1 MKQFNK
7 ILVLFVLLSTLS
19 VDNTYSQ
26 SFTERIGA
34 ESNGYNPLSL
44 RKVHESYLM
53 WKKTLWRRVDL
64 KEKQNK
70 PFFARN
76 REISKIIIEAVERGV
91 LIPYNSDSVNDSNVM
106 SREEFVENIQQV
118 DEEIEEEDGF
128 GFDLDD
134 PFAGFEEDDP
144 FAEEVEEVAAGPI
157 FIPKREFSIF
167 EIKEDLYFDR
177 IHSRIYFDIQAITL
191 KLPGDA
197 GAFYNPT
204 GLENEIASFRFIDL
218 YNLFKSM
225 GREAIWF
232 NENNIAQHKNLGDA
246 FLLRLFKGIIV
257 KIANADDIRVS
268 ELYARSR
275 KEGIMAS
282 FKVEQDLMEW
292 EANLW
297 EY

>member
-7 ILVLFVLLSTLS
+7 ILVLIVLLSTLS

-26 SFTERIGA
+26 SFNERIGA
-34 ESNGYNPLSL
+34 ESDGYNPLSL

-106 SREEFVENIQQV
+106 SREEFVENIQQL
-118 DEEIEEEDGF
+118 DEETEEEEDF

-144 FAEEVEEVAAGPI
+144 FAEEAEEVAAAGPI

-177 IHSRIYFDIQAITL
+177 IHSRIYFDIQAITMY
-191 KLPGDA
+191 LPGDS
-197 GAFYNPT
+197 FYNPA
-204 GLENEIASFRFIDL
+204 GFEKPIASFRFVDL

-225 GREAIWF
+225 PKDAIWY

>member
-1 MKQFNK
+1 MNNLNK
-7 ILVLFVLLSTLS
+7 ILVLFVLLTLS
-19 VDNTYSQ
+19 PVEDSYAQLGS
-26 SFTERIGA
+26 GA

-44 RKVHESYLM
+44 RQVHESYLM

-76 REISKIIIEAVERGV
+76 REMSKIIIEAVERGV
-91 LIPYNSDSVNDSNVM
+91 LIPYDSDSVNDSNVM
-106 SREEFVENIQQV
+106 SREIFIENIQQA
-118 DEEIEEEDGF
+118 DDDIEEEE

-134 PFAGFEEDDP
+134 PFAGFGDDDP
-144 FAEEVEEVAAGPI
+144 FADDVEEVAVGPI

-177 IHSRIYFDIQAITL
+177 IHSRIYFDIQAITMY
-191 KLPGDA
+191 LPGDS
-197 GAFYNPT
+197 FYNPA
-204 GLENEIASFRFIDL
+204 GFEKPIASFRFIDL
-218 YNLFKSM
+218 FNLFKSM
-225 GREAIWF
+225 NKDAIWY

-268 ELYARSR
+268 ELYAKSR

-292 EANLW
+292 ESNLW

>member
-19 VDNTYSQ
+19 VDNNTYSQ

-64 KEKQNK
+64 KEKQNI

-106 SREEFVENIQQV
+106 SREEFVENIQQL
-118 DEEIEEEDGF
+118 DEEIEEEE

-134 PFAGFEEDDP
+134 PFAEFEEDDP
-144 FAEEVEEVAAGPI
+144 FAEEVEEVAVGPI

-177 IHSRIYFDIQAITL
+177 IHSRIYFDIQAVTFY
-191 KLPGDA
+191 LPGDS
-197 GAFYNPT
+197 FYNPA
-204 GLENEIASFRFIDL
+204 GFEKPIASFRFVDL

-225 GREAIWF
+225 PKDAIWY

-275 KEGIMAS
+275 KDGIMAS
-282 FKVEQDLMEW
+282 YKIEQDLMEW

>member
-1 MKQFNK
+1 MKNLNK
-7 ILVLFVLLSTLS
+7 VLVLFVLLTLLPVEDS
-19 VDNTYSQ
+19 YSQ
-26 SFTERIGA
+26 SSA

-44 RKVHESYLM
+44 RQVHESYLM

-91 LIPYNSDSVNDSNVM
+91 LIPYDSDSVNDSNVM
-106 SREEFVENIQQV
+106 SREVFIENIQQA
-118 DEEIEEEDGF
+118 DDDIEEEE

-134 PFAGFEEDDP
+134 PFAGFGEDDP
-144 FAEEVEEVAAGPI
+144 FAEEVEEISVGPI
-157 FIPKREFSIF
+157 YIPKREFSIF

-177 IHSRIYFDIQAITL
+177 IHSRIYFDIQAITMY
-191 KLPGDA
+191 LPGDS
-197 GAFYNPT
+197 FYNPA
-204 GLENEIASFRFIDL
+204 GFEKPIASFRFIDL
-218 YNLFKSM
+218 FNLFKSM
-225 GREAIWF
+225 NKDAIWY

-268 ELYARSR
+268 ELYVKSR

-292 EANLW
+292 ESNLW

>member
-1 MKQFNK
+1 MKNFNK
-7 ILVLFVLLSTLS
+7 ILVLFVLLTLS
-19 VDNTYSQ
+19 PVEDSYSQ
-26 SFTERIGA
+26 SSA

-44 RKVHESYLM
+44 RQVHESYLM

-76 REISKIIIEAVERGV
+76 REMSKIIIEAVERGV
-91 LIPYNSDSVNDSNVM
+91 LIPYDSDSVNDSNVM
-106 SREEFVENIQQV
+106 SREIFIENIQQA
-118 DEEIEEEDGF
+118 DDDIEEEE

-134 PFAGFEEDDP
+134 PFAGFGDDDP
-144 FAEEVEEVAAGPI
+144 FADELEEIAAGPI

-177 IHSRIYFDIQAITL
+177 IHSRIYFDIQAITMY
-191 KLPGDA
+191 LPGDS
-197 GAFYNPT
+197 FYNPA
-204 GLENEIASFRFIDL
+204 GFEKPIASFRFIDL
-218 YNLFKSM
+218 FNLFKSM
-225 GREAIWF
+225 NKDAIWY

-268 ELYARSR
+268 ELYAKSR

-292 EANLW
+292 ESNLW

>member
-26 SFTERIGA
+26 RFNERIGA
-34 ESNGYNPLSL
+34 ESDGYNPLSL

-106 SREEFVENIQQV
+106 SREEFVENIQQL
-118 DEEIEEEDGF
+118 DDEIEEDDG

-144 FAEEVEEVAAGPI
+144 FSEETEVVAAGPI

-177 IHSRIYFDIQAITL
+177 IHSRIYFDIQAITMY
-191 KLPGDA
+191 LPGDS
-197 GAFYNPT
+197 FYNPA
-204 GLENEIASFRFIDL
+204 GFEKPIASFRFVDL

-225 GREAIWF
+225 PKDAIWY

-292 EANLW
+292 ESNLW

>member
-1 MKQFNK
+1 MKKLNK
-7 ILVLFVLLSTLS
+7 VLVLFVLLSLLPVEDS
-19 VDNTYSQ
+19 HAQYS
-26 SFTERIGA
+26 A

-44 RKVHESYLM
+44 RQVHESYLM
-53 WKKTLWRRVDL
+53 WRKTLWRRVDL

-76 REISKIIIEAVERGV
+76 REMSKIIIEAVERGV

-106 SREEFVENIQQV
+106 SREEFIESIQQS
-118 DEEIEEEDGF
+118 DDDIEEEE

-134 PFAGFEEDDP
+134 PFANFEEDDP
-144 FAEEVEEVAAGPI
+144 FADEAEILEAGPI

-191 KLPGDA
+191 YLPGDS
-197 GAFYNPT
+197 FYNPA
-204 GLENEIASFRFIDL
+204 GFEKPIASFRFIDL
-218 YNLFKSM
+218 FNLFKSM
-225 GREAIWF
+225 KKDAIWY

-292 EANLW
+292 ESNLW

>member
-1 MKQFNK
+1 
-7 ILVLFVLLSTLS
+7 
-19 VDNTYSQ
+19 
-26 SFTERIGA
+26 
-34 ESNGYNPLSL
+34 
-44 RKVHESYLM
+44 
-53 WKKTLWRRVDL
+53 
-64 KEKQNK
+64 
-70 PFFARN
+70 
-76 REISKIIIEAVERGV
+76 
-91 LIPYNSDSVNDSNVM
+91 M
-106 SREEFVENIQQV
+106 SREEFISNIVIEQT
-118 DEEIEEEDGF
+118 EEEDDL

-134 PFAGFEEDDP
+134 PFAGFDDDDP
-144 FAEEVEEVAAGPI
+144 FAEEVEEGPVGPI
-157 FIPKREFSIF
+157 FIDKREFSIF

-177 IHSRIYFDIQAITL
+177 IHSRIYFDIQAITMYH
-191 KLPGDA
+191 PGDA
-197 GAFYNPT
+197 FSNFAGFEKP
-204 GLENEIASFRFIDL
+204 IASFRFIDL

-225 GREAIWF
+225 PKDAIWY